1 MLEDPMKVSQIL
13 LVYFIQFVLVF
24 ILMFLFVEENIFK
37 SLLFSGAF
45 IAVLGAVKYIKYRL
59 VKKR

>member
-1 MLEDPMKVSQIL
+1 MKVSQIL

>member
-1 MLEDPMKVSQIL
+1 MLEDQMKVSQIL

-24 ILMFLFVEENIFK
+24 ILMFLFVEEDILK
-37 SLLFSGAF
+37 SLLFSGAL